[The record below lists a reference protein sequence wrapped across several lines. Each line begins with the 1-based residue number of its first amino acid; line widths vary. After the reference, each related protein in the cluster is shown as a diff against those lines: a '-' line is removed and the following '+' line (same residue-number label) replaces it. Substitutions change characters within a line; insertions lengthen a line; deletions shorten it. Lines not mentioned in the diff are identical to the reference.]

1 MNISFNN
8 KGQSQSFGMA
18 IKLDRSARI
27 VLKKQAAN
35 MSEKNYEKFW
45 ENIDKAVERQESNPV
60 DILLRECKHR
70 HALAAEV
77 VDHSDEPLKNTVFT
91 QRLFFPK
98 GLKFLNKAEKR
109 ADKINDMN
117 SRISEYPEAQKEDY
131 LSKPIIDT
139 EA

>member
-1 MNISFNN
+1 MNVNFNN
-8 KGQSQSFGMA
+8 GQAQNFGMA
-18 IKLDRSARI
+18 IKLDKSAHI

-35 MSEKNYEKFW
+35 MSDKNYKKFW
-45 ENIDKAVERQESNPV
+45 ENIDNAVERQESNPV
-60 DILLRECKHR
+60 DIIIRECKHR

-98 GLKFLNKAEKR
+98 GLNFLNKAEKR

-117 SRISEYPEAQKEDY
+117 SKISEYPEAIKDDY
-131 LSKPIIDT
+131 LSKPLIDV